1 MFVFFF
7 VLFCFTWLNSIFAT
21 YTHVANNPVIELDE
35 DALARQTNAL
45 GTPVNMFLESRG
57 FSLVSPDGLEIPS
70 GEPFPSGAEGMV
82 AALGMVLLAAM
93 LAMKLLY

>member
-1 MFVFFF
+1 M
-7 VLFCFTWLNSIFAT
+7 
-21 YTHVANNPVIELDE
+21 IELDE
-35 DALARQTNAL
+35 DALARQANTL
-45 GTPVNMFLESRG
+45 GTPVNMFLESHG

-82 AALGMVLLAAM
+82 PALGVVLLAAAM

>member
-1 MFVFFF
+1 M
-7 VLFCFTWLNSIFAT
+7 LNTPGLTQLNSNFVT
-21 YTHVANNPVIELDE
+21 CTHVANNPVIELDE
-35 DALARQTNAL
+35 GALARQANAL
-45 GTPVNMFLESRG
+45 GTPVNMVLESHG

-82 AALGMVLLAAM
+82 AVVGMVLLAAV

>member
-1 MFVFFF
+1 MAKFY
-7 VLFCFTWLNSIFAT
+7 FCHL
-21 YTHVANNPVIELDE
+21 HPVANNPVIELDE
-35 DALARQTNAL
+35 DALARQANAL

-70 GEPFPSGAEGMV
+70 SEPFPSGAEGMV